1 MLNKYSSREG
11 ILATTIRC
19 WKVIDL
25 NDGVAARIAAPQ
37 VCFWWSVCSYVEDE
51 RRWLGDGCGCGGK
64 MNEGG
69 SCNNH
74 FGGLV
79 PSDSKRHG
87 SRSKWHNGAIYLTK
101 WHFIYIWSL
110 DLTFS
115 DWLNDFQHLGTFIKL
130 KTLKVDSKVV
140 CTWWV
145 QIHGSE
151 WSEASLSCA
160 WISLLAESPQGQPLA
175 CTTAS
180 SGWANSVTED
190 AAVHPGILSPLWWK
204 SLLVSGR
211 EMHCYL

>member
-1 MLNKYSSREG
+1 MDVDVGKDEWGEG
-11 ILATTIRC
+11 VVTTT
-19 WKVIDL
+19 L
-25 NDGVAARIAAPQ
+25 
-37 VCFWWSVCSYVEDE
+37 
-51 RRWLGDGCGCGGK
+51 
-64 MNEGG
+64 EGW
-69 SCNNH
+69 
-74 FGGLV
+74 V

-151 WSEASLSCA
+151 WSEGLGELCLDITA
-160 WISLLAESPQGQPLA
+160 AESPQGWHWPAQRLPLDEQIVWLKMQLY
-175 CTTAS
+175 TQ
-180 SGWANSVTED
+180 GFWALYD
-190 AAVHPGILSPLWWK
+190 GSP
-204 SLLVSGR
+204 LLVSGR
-211 EMHCYL
+211 EIHCYL